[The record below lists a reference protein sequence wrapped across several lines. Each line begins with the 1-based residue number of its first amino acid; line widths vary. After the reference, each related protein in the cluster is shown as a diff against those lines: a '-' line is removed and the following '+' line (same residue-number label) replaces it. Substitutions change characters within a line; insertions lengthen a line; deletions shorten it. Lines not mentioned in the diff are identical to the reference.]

1 MATANDMPFDVTI
14 IDDDVD
20 EGTEYFEVHF
30 FVDNQRNSA
39 GYAFPSSIARVTIF
53 DDDGS
58 KCSDVIKEQWSF
70 W

>member
-1 MATANDMPFDVTI
+1 MTDMPFDVAI

-30 FVDNQRNSA
+30 FVDRQSRSG
-39 GYAFPSSIARVTIF
+39 GYAFPSSIARITIF

-58 KCSDVIKEQWSF
+58 K
-70 W
+70 